1 MGQPKEMQRLC
12 TPDRKVYKIE
22 HEDEAQLRSIKQRYN
37 LTANVVHNLRQLL
50 GWRAVGTPK
59 GGANDRVK
67 RLERGGGQLPDPLQC
82 RQTRLGC
89 YRPVAQARRRYS
101 RQAARRWTAGPTPA
115 QRMSFC
121 VCVCACRWCKHV
133 KTLSTRSTH
142 SDKGTSDSS
151 PCTAKHERG
160 GAESFTARRRR
171 HARWHL
177 RAQPQQGTA
186 SSSSSSLLH
195 TILVSECA

>member
-1 MGQPKEMQRLC
+1 MQRLC

-82 RQTRLGC
+82 RQARLGC

-101 RQAARRWTAGPTPA
+101 RQAARRWTHPG
-115 QRMSFC
+115 
-121 VCVCACRWCKHV
+121 
-133 KTLSTRSTH
+133 STH
-142 SDKGTSDSS
+142 VIL
-151 PCTAKHERG
+151 CVRVRVQMVQ
-160 GAESFTARRRR
+160 ARK
-171 HARWHL
+171 
-177 RAQPQQGTA
+177 
-186 SSSSSSLLH
+186 
-195 TILVSECA
+195 

>member
-82 RQTRLGC
+82 RQARLGC

-101 RQAARRWTAGPTPA
+101 RQAARRWTHPGSTHVIL
-115 QRMSFC
+115 C
-121 VCVCACRWCKHV
+121 VRVRACRWCKHV

-186 SSSSSSLLH
+186 SSSLLH
-195 TILVSECA
+195 TTLVSECA

>member
-1 MGQPKEMQRLC
+1 MYIGWASRRSVGQSKERLGQPKEMQRLC

-82 RQTRLGC
+82 RQARLGC

-151 PCTAKHERG
+151 SMAF
-160 GAESFTARRRR
+160 ESATSAGNGQLEQLEPL
-171 HARWHL
+171 AYYS
-177 RAQPQQGTA
+177 GK
-186 SSSSSSLLH
+186 
-195 TILVSECA
+195 